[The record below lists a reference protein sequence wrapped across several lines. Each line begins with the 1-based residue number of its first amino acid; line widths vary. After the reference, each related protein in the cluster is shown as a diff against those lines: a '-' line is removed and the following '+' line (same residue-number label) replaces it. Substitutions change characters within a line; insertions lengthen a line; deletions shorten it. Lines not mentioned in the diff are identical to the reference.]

1 MTVLSICQN
10 INLCNKSKKYL
21 MHTSL
26 NSKLHYIQIK
36 NCSLHWGYTYQMVSI
51 YLLPKQK
58 DNECNFVLKTKQ
70 CLNMWLGTQNQIR
83 SFHRTEGILNVMCW
97 EYIRNM
103 LKVKLQLFA
112 DHSLWQLQKHFF
124 LQVVIAYGQQ

>member
-10 INLCNKSKKYL
+10 INLCNKSKNIYL

-36 NCSLHWGYTYQMVSI
+36 KYFLHWGYTYQMVSI

-58 DNECNFVLKTKQ
+58 DNECNFVLKTTQ

-83 SFHRTEGILNVMCW
+83 SFHRTEEYFEGNVL
-97 EYIRNM
+97 II
-103 LKVKLQLFA
+103 
-112 DHSLWQLQKHFF
+112 HQKYYVESEIKIVCRSSFMAIAETFF
-124 LQVVIAYGQQ
+124 RR